1 MKRKRLVLSVAQE
14 NARRRNWIKGQLIG
28 MVTRL
33 GNMIK
38 DDRDVLGDLDITDME
53 EAKKVILVV
62 LKNWKDK
69 L

>member
-1 MKRKRLVLSVAQE
+1 
-14 NARRRNWIKGQLIG
+14 

-33 GNMIK
+33 GNMIR
-38 DDRDVLGDLDITDME
+38 DDRDVLGDLDVTDIV
-53 EAKKVILVV
+53 EARKGIMVV

>member
-1 MKRKRLVLSVAQE
+1 MA
-14 NARRRNWIKGQLIG
+14 
-28 MVTRL
+28 TRL

-53 EAKKVILVV
+53 EAQKVILTV

>member
-1 MKRKRLVLSVAQE
+1 
-14 NARRRNWIKGQLIG
+14 

-38 DDRDVLGDLDITDME
+38 DDQDVLGDLDITDMR
-53 EAKKVILVV
+53 EAQKGLLVV
-62 LKNWKDK
+62 LENWKDK

>member
-1 MKRKRLVLSVAQE
+1 
-14 NARRRNWIKGQLIG
+14 
-28 MVTRL
+28 MVTQL

-53 EAKKVILVV
+53 EAQKVILTV

>member
-1 MKRKRLVLSVAQE
+1 
-14 NARRRNWIKGQLIG
+14 

-33 GNMIK
+33 KNMTIEDKDVLTPDDIGNM
-38 DDRDVLGDLDITDME
+38 TM
-53 EAKKVILVV
+53 AKIDILVV